1 LEVVLQERTQAQA
14 LDELTVM
21 RQRVAELEALEAR
34 RQQAELDREQLLYTL
49 HRRNTQLQTAAQ
61 VSKSAS
67 TILDPAALISQAVT
81 LIRKRFDFYY
91 VGLFLLD
98 EAGERAVLRAGTGE
112 AGQQMLQEGHSLAVG
127 GDSMISRCVA
137 QAEARIALD
146 VREPLL
152 RQAQDA
158 QSNDVGH
165 EVHRFAN
172 PLLPHTRSEV
182 ALPLISRGQCIGALS
197 VQSAREAAF
206 SEQDVAALQTMADQ
220 LAIAITNARLYEA
233 AQEEIAQREQTE
245 TRYRTLVQQAPIGVV
260 RGNRAGNVTHVN
272 PAALEILGSP
282 GEQDTRKLNLLTLS
296 NLVETGIATEI
307 RRCMEEET
315 SIKGEYQ
322 YSSYWGKESILR
334 LHISPLRDKPLRDE
348 PLRDQGQDVSGVLI
362 VLEDVTEQRRL
373 ESQLLQS
380 AKLASIGELAAGVAH
395 EINNPING
403 IINYAQL
410 VLNQAQLDEHQK
422 GFVEGI
428 LREGTRVADIVRD
441 LLTFARVETE
451 AHSLA
456 CIPDILQAT
465 LKLSGQQLK
474 KDGVILEIKQQPDLP
489 RIKCRSQR
497 IQQVFLNLIS
507 NARHALD
514 ARYPGRDHNKQLEI
528 RIEQVDI
535 RGQSFVCVTFH
546 DRGVGIPAQ
555 KLSQVFTP
563 FFTTKRPD
571 EGTGLGLAVSYG
583 IVQNHRGNI
592 QVESVEGEY
601 TIFQVYLP
609 VDPGWEI

>member
-1 LEVVLQERTQAQA
+1 MIGGRLEVALQERTQAQA

-21 RQRVAELEALEAR
+21 CQRVAELEALEAR

-49 HRRNTQLQTAAQ
+49 HRRNTQLQTAVQ

-67 TILDPAALISQAVT
+67 TILDPTTLISQVVN
-81 LIRKRFDFYY
+81 LIHKRFNFHY

-98 EAGERAVLRAGTGE
+98 ETEQRAVLRAGTGE

-127 GDSMISRCVA
+127 GNSTIARCVTQA
-137 QAEARIALD
+137 QARVA
-146 VREPLL
+146 
-152 RQAQDA
+152 
-158 QSNDVGH
+158 SDVGY
-165 EVHRFAN
+165 ETQRFAN
-172 PLLPHTRSEV
+172 PLLPQTRSEV

-197 VQSAREAAF
+197 VHSTRETAF
-206 SEQDVAALQTMADQ
+206 SEQEVAVLQTMADQ

-233 AQEEIAQREQTE
+233 AQEEIAQRGRTE
-245 TRYRTLVQQAPIGVV
+245 TRYRTLVQQAPVGVV
-260 RGNRAGNVTHVN
+260 RGNRAGDLTHVN
-272 PAALEILGSP
+272 PAALEILGAP
-282 GEQDTRKLNLLTLS
+282 GEQVTLKFNLLTS
-296 NLVETGIATEI
+296 PDLVKTGIAAEI
-307 RRCMEEET
+307 CRCMEEAT
-315 SIKGEYQ
+315 PIKGEYQ
-322 YSSYWGKESILR
+322 YSSYWGKECTLR
-334 LHISPLRDKPLRDE
+334 LHISPLRD
-348 PLRDQGQDVSGVLI
+348 GQDVNGVLI

-410 VLNQAQLDEHQK
+410 VLNQADLDERQQ
-422 GFVEGI
+422 GFVEGV

-456 CIPDILQAT
+456 RVPDILQAA

-489 RIKCRSQR
+489 QVKCRSQR

-507 NARHALD
+507 NARHALN
-514 ARYPGRDHNKQLEI
+514 ARFPGQDSNKQLEV
-528 RIEQVDI
+528 RLEQVDM

-563 FFTTKRPD
+563 FFTTKRPG

-583 IVQNHRGNI
+583 IVQNHGGNI

>member
-1 LEVVLQERTQAQA
+1 
-14 LDELTVM
+14 
-21 RQRVAELEALEAR
+21 
-34 RQQAELDREQLLYTL
+34 
-49 HRRNTQLQTAAQ
+49 
-61 VSKSAS
+61 
-67 TILDPAALISQAVT
+67 
-81 LIRKRFDFYY
+81 
-91 VGLFLLD
+91 
-98 EAGERAVLRAGTGE
+98 
-112 AGQQMLQEGHSLAVG
+112 
-127 GDSMISRCVA
+127 
-137 QAEARIALD
+137 
-146 VREPLL
+146 
-152 RQAQDA
+152 
-158 QSNDVGH
+158 
-165 EVHRFAN
+165 
-172 PLLPHTRSEV
+172 
-182 ALPLISRGQCIGALS
+182 
-197 VQSAREAAF
+197 
-206 SEQDVAALQTMADQ
+206 
-220 LAIAITNARLYEA
+220 
-233 AQEEIAQREQTE
+233 
-245 TRYRTLVQQAPIGVV
+245 
-260 RGNRAGNVTHVN
+260 
-272 PAALEILGSP
+272 
-282 GEQDTRKLNLLTLS
+282 
-296 NLVETGIATEI
+296 
-307 RRCMEEET
+307 MEEAT

-322 YSSYWGKESILR
+322 YSSYWGKECTLS
-334 LHISPLRDKPLRDE
+334 LHISPLRDKPLQD
-348 PLRDQGQDVSGVLI
+348 GQAVSGVLI
-362 VLEDVTEQRRL
+362 MLEDVTEQRRL

-410 VLNQAQLDEHQK
+410 VLNQADLDERQQ

-456 CIPDILQAT
+456 CVPDILQAA

-489 RIKCRSQR
+489 QIKCRSQR
-497 IQQVFLNLIS
+497 IQQVFLNLLS

-514 ARYPGRDHNKQLEI
+514 ARYPGQDPNKQLEI
-528 RIEQVDI
+528 RMEQVDMQ
-535 RGQSFVCVTFH
+535 GQSFVCVTFH